1 MSAGAGI
8 PARVSDYYVL
18 PLRLPPHPALHFE
31 ATHYIYFK
39 PHTTSVPTAESS
51 RSLFLVNIP
60 IDSTVTH
67 LKHLF
72 SKQIGLPAG
81 RIADV
86 VFNETPT
93 KKKTLPASAA
103 LGKTSKKRKRG
114 SEEEAVL
121 EIESTLPSVWD
132 RETYTS
138 GSTAVVIFV
147 DRASL
152 DAAVKATRAFSSKG
166 NKVTWGDGITNK
178 TTKLGSYRKRCI
190 CVPSSTKTRSG
201 YLAHAS
207 LTFPSRDSLLSA
219 VNNYMT
225 IFNSNQEVAAKSLA
239 RKRSMPDEDGFVT
252 VTRGGRN
259 AAARMEDAQ
268 ESLERQKERQKGLND
283 FYRFQGREARKEK
296 ALELVKRF
304 EGDKEKVRQMKAR
317 GKNFKA

>member
-1 MSAGAGI
+1 MSAEVEI
-8 PARVSDYYVL
+8 PAKVSDYHVL
-18 PLRLPPHPALHFE
+18 PLRLPSYPAVHFE
-31 ATHYIYFK
+31 AMHYIYFK
-39 PHTTSVPTAESS
+39 LHTPSVPTPESS

-60 IDSTVTH
+60 IDSTAIH

-81 RIADV
+81 RIVDV
-86 VFNETPT
+86 IFNETPT
-93 KKKTLPASAA
+93 KKKTPPASAL
-103 LGKTSKKRKRG
+103 LGKASKKRKRG

-121 EIESTLPSVWD
+121 EVESTLPSTWD
-132 RETYTS
+132 REIYTS
-138 GSTAVVIFV
+138 GSSATIVFV

-152 DAAVKATRAFSSKG
+152 DAAVKATRAFSTKG
-166 NKVTWGDGITNK
+166 NKVTWGDGIANK
-178 TTKLGSYRKRCI
+178 TAKLGSHRRYYI
-190 CVPSSTKTRSG
+190 YVYSSTKTRSG

-207 LTFPSRDSLLSA
+207 LTFPPRDSLLSA

-225 IFNSNQEVAAKSLA
+225 IFNANQDIAAKALA

-304 EGDKEKVRQMKAR
+304 EEDKEKVKQMKAR
-317 GKNFKA
+317 RKSFKA